1 MSLKNRKE
9 GRIMNNKLLEV
20 KNLKTHFK
28 TREGTVKAVDGIDFK
43 VDRNEILSIVGESG
57 CGKSVTSRTI
67 MGLIGHEK
75 SEIVDGEVYFKG
87 ENLLEKSKEEM
98 RNIRGDE
105 ISIIFQDPMT
115 SLNPVY
121 TVGDQIA
128 EVPIIHEKENK
139 KSAFK
144 RAIDMLKKVGI
155 PSAEARAKQYPHQ
168 FSGGMRQRG
177 VIGMSLV
184 CSPDLLIADEPTTA
198 LDVTIQSQILKLL
211 LKLREDMDSG
221 IILIT
226 HNLGVVAE
234 ISDSVAVM
242 YAGKLMEKASVSD
255 LFNKTSHPY
264 TKGLLASLPVPGKKK
279 ELTPIEGQPPDL
291 HNLPSGCRFSHR
303 CPKAMEKCHKEAP
316 PMFEVGKNHY
326 SACWLEGDKNE

>member
-1 MSLKNRKE
+1 MD
-9 GRIMNNKLLEV
+9 NKLLEV
-20 KNLKTHFK
+20 NNLKTHFQ
-28 TREGTVKAVDGIDFK
+28 TRRGLVKAVDGIDFSVK
-43 VDRNEILSIVGESG
+43 RNEIVAVVGESG

-67 MGLIGHEK
+67 MGLVGKEK
-75 SEIVDGEVYFKG
+75 NEIVDGEVIFKG
-87 ENLLEKSKEEM
+87 ENLLNKSKEEM
-98 RNIRGDE
+98 RKIRGNE

-121 TVGDQIA
+121 TVGSQIA
-128 EVPIIHEKENK
+128 EVPMIHEDEDK

-144 RAIDMLKKVGI
+144 RAVEVLKKVGI
-155 PSAEARAKQYPHQ
+155 PSAESRAEQYPHQ

-184 CSPDLLIADEPTTA
+184 MTPDLLIADEPTTA

-211 LKLREDMDSG
+211 LKLREDTNSG

-234 ISDSVAVM
+234 ICDYVAVM

-264 TKGLLASLPVPGKKK
+264 TKGLLDSLPVPGKKK
-279 ELTPIEGQPPDL
+279 KLTPIEGQPPDL
-291 HNLPSGCRFSHR
+291 HDLPSGCRFSHR
-303 CPKAMEKCHKEAP
+303 CPKAFDKCYEEDP
-316 PMFEVGKNHY
+316 PMFEVGDRHY
-326 SACWLEGDKNE
+326 SACWLEGDTDE